1 MRTLPASRVLR
12 FPTTGGGMYDVVIVG
27 GSFAGLAVAARS
39 PEPLLAAAG
48 LVVSR
53 TGLKYRLMGKYLAA
67 SG

>member
-1 MRTLPASRVLR
+1 
-12 FPTTGGGMYDVVIVG
+12 MYDVVIVG